1 MENQNILEVH
11 GLCKKYK
18 KFAPEQV
25 DLVLPKGCIMGFVG
39 ENGAGKTT
47 TLKCILDIAHRD
59 SGSVDIFGQDS
70 RKADMEDIGVVFVEM
85 NYQQDITGNNIN
97 TMYRNIYRNW
107 QEDTF
112 FGYLDLFGID
122 RKKAYKTAS
131 RGMQLKL
138 QLAVALSHRARLL
151 LLDEPTSGLDPVV
164 RDEML
169 EIFQDFIMDEEHS
182 ILFSTH
188 ITSDLEK
195 IADYV
200 VMIHEG
206 RVIFSEQKDTLLYQY
221 GIWKGND
228 SSLAK
233 LPKNAVLAVSRSGFG
248 VSALVNRKKLG
259 RNFEAERPSIDE
271 IMLHLIKGEQ
281 IWAE

>member
-1 MENQNILEVH
+1 M
-11 GLCKKYK
+11 
-18 KFAPEQV
+18 
-25 DLVLPKGCIMGFVG
+25 
-39 ENGAGKTT
+39 KTFE
-47 TLKCILDIAHRD
+47 K
-59 SGSVDIFGQDS
+59 V
-70 RKADMEDIGVVFVEM
+70 
-85 NYQQDITGNNIN
+85 
-97 TMYRNIYRNW
+97 
-107 QEDTF
+107 
-112 FGYLDLFGID
+112 
-122 RKKAYKTAS
+122 
-131 RGMQLKL
+131 
-138 QLAVALSHRARLL
+138 
-151 LLDEPTSGLDPVV
+151 
-164 RDEML
+164 L

-221 GIWKGND
+221 AIWKGND

>member
-18 KFAPEQV
+18 KFALEQV

-85 NYQQDITGNNIN
+85 NYQQDITG
-97 TMYRNIYRNW
+97 
-107 QEDTF
+107 
-112 FGYLDLFGID
+112 
-122 RKKAYKTAS
+122 
-131 RGMQLKL
+131 
-138 QLAVALSHRARLL
+138 
-151 LLDEPTSGLDPVV
+151 
-164 RDEML
+164 
-169 EIFQDFIMDEEHS
+169 MDEEHS

>member
-1 MENQNILEVH
+1 MILSTQEM
-11 GLCKKYK
+11 
-18 KFAPEQV
+18 
-25 DLVLPKGCIMGFVG
+25 CI
-39 ENGAGKTT
+39 
-47 TLKCILDIAHRD
+47 RD
-59 SGSVDIFGQDS
+59 
-70 RKADMEDIGVVFVEM
+70 R
-85 NYQQDITGNNIN
+85 NNIN

-112 FGYLDLFGID
+112 FGYLDRFGID